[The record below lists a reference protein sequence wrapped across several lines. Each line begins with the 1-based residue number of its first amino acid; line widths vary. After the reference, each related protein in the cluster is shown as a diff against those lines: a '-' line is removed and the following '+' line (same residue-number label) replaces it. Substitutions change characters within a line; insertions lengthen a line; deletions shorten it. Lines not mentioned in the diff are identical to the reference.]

1 MLFFSLDC
9 CRVVCCNFYI
19 VRVIYTTSKYIKS
32 AFCDD
37 EIGAKKPLFFSKHKT
52 SKSLRRPHDTSKK
65 QKMLRQAI
73 KRTTAA
79 RDGTSALTTTTMVH
93 RSVVA
98 QNYYFSSSSSY
109 HSSTTT
115 SSSSSS
121 SSFGGGN
128 DLFFAKKM
136 DGIKGSANAKR
147 NTSIFKQQTS
157 KTSNNQTF
165 SHFINERLY
174 SVGLMVHRDS
184 ADNNSSL
191 KWEFSKENET
201 KVQTILK
208 RYPPNYKRS
217 AMIPLLDVA
226 QQQNAGYLTVPVM
239 NHIAELLE
247 VAPIRV
253 YEVATFYSMFN
264 RSKVGSYHVMVCGT
278 TPCMLRGSRDIEKAL
293 SEHLGVK
300 KFETTRDGKFTLGE
314 MECMGCCVN
323 APMIAVADYTGGV
336 EKYTYNYYEDLTP
349 ESAVSIVQTLAQG
362 KMPEKVGSQIRNKAE
377 PVTGTTTL
385 NTEPTGPNC
394 RDLAKLKKELEAAAA
409 EAAKAAAAEAAAGAK
424 K

>member
-1 MLFFSLDC
+1 
-9 CRVVCCNFYI
+9 
-19 VRVIYTTSKYIKS
+19 
-32 AFCDD
+32 
-37 EIGAKKPLFFSKHKT
+37 
-52 SKSLRRPHDTSKK
+52 
-65 QKMLRQAI
+65 MLRQRAMMMTLTTMV
-73 KRTTAA
+73 RRTAA
-79 RDGTSALTTTTMVH
+79 TATTTTTTTS
-93 RSVVA
+93 RALSSVVA
-98 QNYYFSSSSSY
+98 SSSDLGTMGLTMGPSSN
-109 HSSTTT
+109 HRR
-115 SSSSSS
+115 
-121 SSFGGGN
+121 GR
-128 DLFFAKKM
+128 KE
-136 DGIKGSANAKR
+136 GIR
-147 NTSIFKQQTS
+147 
-157 KTSNNQTF
+157 SNNINNAATNEEERNAVFRQQRSARNDNKT

-191 KWEFSKENET
+191 KWTFSKENET

-217 AMIPLLDVA
+217 AMIPLLDLA

-377 PVTGTTTL
+377 PITGTTTL

>member
-1 MLFFSLDC
+1 MQTIFEEISAELQTIGDDSFIRSRATTK
-9 CRVVCCNFYI
+9 CRVFN
-19 VRVIYTTSKYIKS
+19 RSG
-32 AFCDD
+32 D
-37 EIGAKKPLFFSKHKT
+37 ESHRGVVGSGA
-52 SKSLRRPHDTSKK
+52 
-65 QKMLRQAI
+65 
-73 KRTTAA
+73 
-79 RDGTSALTTTTMVH
+79 
-93 RSVVA
+93 
-98 QNYYFSSSSSY
+98 
-109 HSSTTT
+109 
-115 SSSSSS
+115 
-121 SSFGGGN
+121 
-128 DLFFAKKM
+128 
-136 DGIKGSANAKR
+136 
-147 NTSIFKQQTS
+147 
-157 KTSNNQTF
+157 
-165 SHFINERLY
+165 
-174 SVGLMVHRDS
+174 
-184 ADNNSSL
+184 
-191 KWEFSKENET
+191 
-201 KVQTILK
+201 
-208 RYPPNYKRS
+208 
-217 AMIPLLDVA
+217 
-226 QQQNAGYLTVPVM
+226 
-239 NHIAELLE
+239 
-247 VAPIRV
+247 IRV

-377 PVTGTTTL
+377 PITGTTTL

-409 EAAKAAAAEAAAGAK
+409 EAAKVAAAEAAAGAK

>member
-1 MLFFSLDC
+1 MTLLRSE
-9 CRVVCCNFYI
+9 
-19 VRVIYTTSKYIKS
+19 K
-32 AFCDD
+32 
-37 EIGAKKPLFFSKHKT
+37 KT
-52 SKSLRRPHDTSKK
+52 SSSLCCLFVIKTFIIIII
-65 QKMLRQAI
+65 MLIRQAI
-73 KRTTAA
+73 KKTA
-79 RDGTSALTTTTMVH
+79 TTTTTGSNNG
-93 RSVVA
+93 RIAAALTAS
-98 QNYYFSSSSSY
+98 QQYFSSSTSSGRAIFSASY
-109 HSSTTT
+109 VTSSDLFFTTT
-115 SSSSSS
+115 SNN
-121 SSFGGGN
+121 GMMMN
-128 DLFFAKKM
+128 
-136 DGIKGSANAKR
+136 NNNNKR
-147 NTSIFKQQTS
+147 NTNTNTNNKSIFKQQTS
-157 KTSNNQTF
+157 KTNNNQTF
-165 SHFINERLY
+165 SHVINERLY

-184 ADNNSSL
+184 AENNSSL

-377 PVTGTTTL
+377 PITGTTTL

-394 RDLAKLKKELEAAAA
+394 RDLAKLKKELEAAAV
-409 EAAKAAAAEAAAGAK
+409 EAAKVAAAEAAAGAK

>member
-1 MLFFSLDC
+1 MTILRSEKKNLM
-9 CRVVCCNFYI
+9 
-19 VRVIYTTSKYIKS
+19 KS
-32 AFCDD
+32 
-37 EIGAKKPLFFSKHKT
+37 KKPSLLSAAFS
-52 SKSLRRPHDTSKK
+52 SLNSPII
-65 QKMLRQAI
+65 MLIRQAI
-73 KRTTAA
+73 KKTATTAGSNNGGIA
-79 RDGTSALTTTTMVH
+79 AAALT
-93 RSVVA
+93 A
-98 QNYYFSSSSSY
+98 QTKYFSSSTSSGRAIFSASY
-109 HSSTTT
+109 MTSSDLFFTTT
-115 SSSSSS
+115 S
-121 SSFGGGN
+121 
-128 DLFFAKKM
+128 KKKNNGM
-136 DGIKGSANAKR
+136 MMNNNKR
-147 NTSIFKQQTS
+147 NNNSNTNTKNIFKQQTS
-157 KTSNNQTF
+157 KTNNNQTF
-165 SHFINERLY
+165 SHVINERLY

-184 ADNNSSL
+184 AENNSSL

-377 PVTGTTTL
+377 PITGTTTL